1 MKKTNLFRY
10 VRISLG
16 ALTVAFIMTLTTPE
30 VTLVFTTNTWLWFF
44 ISFSIML
51 FSFLVNSVLGQK
63 EDSVRTQVIIMTLLI
78 LSGGALTYCYL
89 TLPKFMALLA
99 GVWVTLLVG
108 YNINQSFQKCDLKEL
123 GAELKNEVESRVN
136 YPPVAIDD
144 EAQSGINSDSEKDVK
159 N

>member
-10 VRISLG
+10 VRITLG

-30 VTLVFTTNTWLWFF
+30 VTLVFTTNTWLCFF
-44 ISFSIML
+44 IAFSIML
-51 FSFLVNSVLGQK
+51 FSFLVNNVLGQK

-108 YNINQSFQKCDLKEL
+108 FNINQSFQKCDLKEL
-123 GAELKNEVESRVN
+123 GAELNNEVESRVN

-144 EAQSGINSDSEKDVK
+144 EAQSGINSDSERDMK